1 MDSTTAQYRGKR
13 SRGSVRGKQQ
23 LRALFLS
30 ADGACSKGALSTVE
44 MLDQLGVVSSVA
56 LATLIKYSGNIDYTK

>member
-1 MDSTTAQYRGKR
+1 M
-13 SRGSVRGKQQ
+13 RGKQQ

-56 LATLIKYSGNIDYTK
+56 LATLIK